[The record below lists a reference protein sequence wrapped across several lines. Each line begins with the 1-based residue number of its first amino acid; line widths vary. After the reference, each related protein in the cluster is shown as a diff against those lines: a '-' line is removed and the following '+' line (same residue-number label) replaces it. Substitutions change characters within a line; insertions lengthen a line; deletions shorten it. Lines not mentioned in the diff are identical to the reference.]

1 MLFAAFMAPLAD
13 AGVTAKKQADKNAKR
28 LLEQTTKKKG
38 TTKGREATEID
49 TNCSAMAAVHY
60 SFLILPYSTSYD
72 K

>member
-13 AGVTAKKQADKNAKR
+13 AGVTAKKQQADKNAKR
-28 LLEQTTKKKG
+28 LEQTTKKG

-60 SFLILPYSTSYD
+60 SFFNTTILY
-72 K
+72 